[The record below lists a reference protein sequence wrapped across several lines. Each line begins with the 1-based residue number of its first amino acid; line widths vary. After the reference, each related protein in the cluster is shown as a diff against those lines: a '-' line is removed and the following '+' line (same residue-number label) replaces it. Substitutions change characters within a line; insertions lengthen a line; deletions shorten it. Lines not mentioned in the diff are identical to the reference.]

1 MSVEWK
7 PLSPSHIQQLFG
19 KTTCLERPIAFRS
32 TEATWFVVLRGEVDP
47 PDSGEET
54 LWWSLCRIEGGEC
67 VELARDYGVEEVDGE
82 VVEVSWDGL
91 FPRDWVQDFVEG
103 KVDWVRLSITEIV
116 ERFGET
122 VVHEQPQAWRHRE
135 GRWYLVLVGERDE
148 ETEEEEYAWAL
159 VEEACGEYREVAI
172 CHPGNGFGEDEDAEG
187 DRAPEAAEMPA
198 AIVLSPAS
206 PIDVP
211 ATSGDDRMPSGE
223 SSEED
228 DSLSLGDFLDG
239 WWEVPPWAWGER
251 TFARIQAEESLRS

>member
-32 TEATWFVVLRGEVDP
+32 TEGTWFVVLRGELDP
-47 PDSGEET
+47 QDSAEES

-82 VVEVSWDGL
+82 VIEVSWDGL

-103 KVDWVRLSITEIV
+103 KIDWVRLSITEIV

-148 ETEEEEYAWAL
+148 ETDEEEYAWAL
-159 VEEACGEYREVAI
+159 VEESCGEYREVAI
-172 CHPGNGFGEDEDAEG
+172 CHPGNGFGDDDGPDQEDGHAPDAG
-187 DRAPEAAEMPA
+187 ASAAPA
-198 AIVLSPAS
+198 AVPAS
-206 PIDVP
+206 ASPSSP
-211 ATSGDDRMPSGE
+211 SLEPSGND
-223 SSEED
+223 D

-251 TFARIQAEESLRS
+251 TFARIQAHEAAAG